1 MPLIARADLEQQ
13 FGKSEIDQLVGTDA
27 QADARLT
34 DAIERTETEIESRLG
49 ERFVLPVQPT
59 VEIKEIAGTLV
70 RARLYVHNP
79 PEWITE
85 AAAEKRRYLDEAAR
99 GKRGIQGLET
109 KGSERK
115 SVTRTTKT
123 REDRTFT
130 EESLQGFMHH
140 GGRAHGR
147 HR

>member
-1 MPLIARADLEQQ
+1 MPLVERADLEQQ

-49 ERFVLPVQPT
+49 ERFVLPLQPT
-59 VEIKEIAGTLV
+59 LEVKEIAGVLV

-99 GKRGIQGLET
+99 GKRGIQGLQVQ
-109 KGSERK
+109 GAERK
-115 SVTRTTKT
+115 SATRTTKT
-123 REDRTFT
+123 RADRTFT
-130 EESLQGFMHH
+130 DESLSDFMHH
-140 GGRAHGR
+140 GARHHGR
-147 HR
+147 